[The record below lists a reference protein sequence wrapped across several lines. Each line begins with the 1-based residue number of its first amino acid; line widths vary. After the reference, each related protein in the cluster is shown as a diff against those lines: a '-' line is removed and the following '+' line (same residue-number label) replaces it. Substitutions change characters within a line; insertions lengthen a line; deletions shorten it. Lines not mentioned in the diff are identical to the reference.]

1 MVAFV
6 RSLSIRLDGCE
17 VVLAPGDSIG
27 RCPASRR
34 DAIVGNRDRT
44 HLMDGRSRSRA
55 SVRGMVGRLLAL
67 TVTVAAVFCVRDA
80 RALGPVDLEV
90 GAKVGGGTN
99 PLSGESPN
107 PLGLGIGGR
116 AGLAFAGIYGGVA
129 LMYYVG
135 ESQNV
140 SSALG
145 SGSIS
150 DHVLMYGF
158 EGGYSLYFLDK
169 LLTIRP
175 QIGVGNFTISVSGSG
190 SVSGIGFSGSNSANN
205 LYLEPG
211 VTALISIGQWFVG
224 ADANVLIL
232 PGITDP
238 GGTSSSTDTAFTLH
252 AQGGVKF

>member
-1 MVAFV
+1 MT
-6 RSLSIRLDGCE
+6 
-17 VVLAPGDSIG
+17 
-27 RCPASRR
+27 RC
-34 DAIVGNRDRT
+34 
-44 HLMDGRSRSRA
+44 
-55 SVRGMVGRLLAL
+55 LLAS
-67 TVTVAAVFCVRDA
+67 TVTLAAALIVRDA

-99 PLSGESPN
+99 PLSSGSPN

-175 QIGVGNFTISVSGSG
+175 QIGIGNFTISVSGSG

-211 VTALISIGQWFVG
+211 VTGLISIGQWFVG

-238 GGTSSSTDTAFTLH
+238 GSNSSSTDTAFTVH